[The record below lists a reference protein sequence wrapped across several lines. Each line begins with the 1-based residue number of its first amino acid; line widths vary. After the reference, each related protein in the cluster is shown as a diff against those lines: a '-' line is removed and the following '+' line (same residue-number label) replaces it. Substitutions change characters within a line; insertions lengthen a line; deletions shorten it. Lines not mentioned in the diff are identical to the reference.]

1 MRGALKESLAV
12 VVTPL
17 LLLSIASPT
26 SAEQYL
32 INQDQSVPPG
42 HSRVTVTEPA
52 DGAANNSSQ
61 GAVRC
66 DENGCESYTCKDGF
80 KGPGCDLA
88 NKDFY
93 HYSSS
98 VLPICTDDLQENCL
112 VSLFGKLNGLEVKAE
127 FLGYGGGET
136 MPANPGL
143 RLYAATQ
150 VSLWRLPGLIHSGG
164 SDTYAVNMRGIQ
176 VYDQARKRFF
186 TNELD
191 VAIHAYSL
199 VEGGG
204 FGFRPPYSETVINEI
219 TGKPNHTVFTA
230 PTCVWQDF
238 EKCGREVSF
247 SPGTEFTLMG
257 RVSNEIAGWF
267 KGRMKNPVI
276 DIQKFSERN
285 NLLIISAESVEVARF
300 SVVANRDTT
309 SPRAISILQRAGGN
323 GVGLFNGAHK
333 HMGSNASQS
342 PDSFTI
348 IKELRKLAKDTSAGT
363 SSLWSFST
371 IPAQS
376 SSRCLSDKSRVLG
389 IVTTNATV
397 YDGTSPSFR
406 SGFLSYKVA
415 GMHFESDGV
424 TEVNGTYDLVLR
436 SDVARCLYGFNRA
449 PISASITISG
459 DGDRSISTTVV
470 NERNGWLKLA
480 AYGFTFSQKTIQ
492 VKLTQSRRTTINCV
506 STSTPTRS
514 TKVTGSNPKCPTGF
528 RKR

>member
-1 MRGALKESLAV
+1 MTGVLNKSLV
-12 VVTPL
+12 GLVTL
-17 LLLSIASPT
+17 SLLLSFSNPAM
-26 SAEQYL
+26 AEQYV
-32 INQDQSVPPG
+32 INKDQTVPTG

-66 DENGCESYTCKDGF
+66 DKDGCESYTCKDGF

-88 NKDFY
+88 NRDFR

-98 VLPICTDDLQENCL
+98 VLPVCTDESQENCL
-112 VSLFGKLNGLEVKAE
+112 DSLTGKLNGTEVEAV

-136 MPANPGL
+136 MEANPGL
-143 RLYAATQ
+143 GLYAATQ
-150 VSLWRLPGLIHSGG
+150 VSLWRLPGLIHGGG

-176 VYDQARKRFF
+176 FYDQARKRFF

-199 VEGGG
+199 IEGGG

-219 TGKPNHTVFTA
+219 TGKPSHTVYTA
-230 PTCVWQDF
+230 PTCVWQDT

-247 SPGTEFTLMG
+247 APGTEFTLSG

-267 KGRMKNPVI
+267 QGRLKNPVI
-276 DIQKFSERN
+276 KVEKFSERN
-285 NLLIISAESVEVARF
+285 NTLTISAEVVEVARF
-300 SVVANRDTT
+300 SVVTNKDTT
-309 SPRAISILQRAGGN
+309 SPKATSILERAGGN

-333 HMGSNASQS
+333 HMGANAQQS

-348 IKELRKLAKDTSAGT
+348 INELRELAKDASAGT
-363 SSLWSFST
+363 SSLWRFST
-371 IPAQS
+371 IPAES
-376 SSRCLSDKSRVLG
+376 SSRCLSDNSRVLG

-397 YDGTSPSFR
+397 YDGTAPAFR
-406 SGFLSYKVA
+406 SGFLSYRVA

-424 TEVNGTYDLVLR
+424 TEVSGTYDLVMR
-436 SDVARCLYGFNRA
+436 SDVARCLYGFSRA

-470 NERNGWLKLA
+470 NEKNGWLKLA
-480 AYGFTFSQKTIQ
+480 AYGFSFSEKAIR
-492 VKLTQSRRTTINCV
+492 VKMTQAKRKTINCV
-506 STSTPTRS
+506 STSASART
-514 TKVTGSNPKCPTGF
+514 TKVTAVNPKCPTGF
-528 RKR
+528 KKR